1 MKTDELARH
10 DGMGLAEL
18 IRRREVSAAEVLD
31 ATIAAVEA
39 RNPEINAVICR
50 LYDQARAAVAAG
62 LPAGPFTGVP
72 YLLKDLGAHY
82 QGAVTSCGG
91 TLFKDFVLDHDS
103 EITVRRL
110 KRAGLVIFGK
120 TNTPE
125 LGLASSTEP
134 RLFGPTRNPW
144 NPAHS
149 AGGSSG
155 GSAAAVAAG
164 MVPMA
169 HATDGGGSIRIPASA
184 CGLFGLKPTRARNPM
199 GPDQGEGWGGASVGH
214 AVTRTRARQRGAARR
229 DVRARRGRSLL
240 GAAARAARSSRRSGA
255 IRGGCASPSRRGPGT
270 ARRWIRSARRPPAR
284 RRGSARASGTRW
296 RRRARTSDAGSL
308 GAATLVII
316 GANLRAALEA
326 RAAALGRELDEAR
339 RRAHHVDHARWTA
352 TPPARPTTPGPS
364 GSCTAPAVRWRR
376 SSRATTCCYRRPCA
390 ARRIRSGVIDMMTG
404 DPVGYG
410 QAVLGTI
417 AFTSLWNACGNP
429 AMSVPLAWSRA
440 GLPLGVQFVGALRR
454 RGDALPAGRS
464 ARGGAAVGGAAPA
477 PRGGRL
483 ISDQVAD
490 HAGETGSVNW

>member
-1 MKTDELARH
+1 MKPDEFVRH
-10 DGMGLAEL
+10 DGLGLAAL
-18 IRRREVSAAEVLD
+18 IRRCEVSAAEVLE
-31 ATIAAVEA
+31 AAVAAVEA
-39 RNPEINAVICR
+39 RNHEINAVVSR
-50 LYDQARAAVAAG
+50 LYDQARAAIAAG
-62 LPAGPFTGVP
+62 LPPGPFTGVP

-82 QGAVTSCGG
+82 RGAVTSYGG
-91 TLFKDFVLDHDS
+91 ALFKDFVVDHDS
-103 EITVRRL
+103 EITGRL

-144 NPAHS
+144 SLAHS

-214 AVTRTRARQRGAARR
+214 AVTRTVRDSAALLDATSGPDLGDPYWAPPPARPFLEEVGR
-229 DVRARRGRSLL
+229 DPGRLRIAL
-240 GAAARAARSSRRSGA
+240 ATTPWNGQPVDPECAEAARAAGRLCETLGHHVEEA
-255 IRGGCASPSRRGPGT
+255 T
-270 ARRWIRSARRPPAR
+270 PAV
-284 RRGSARASGTRW
+284 
-296 RRRARTSDAGSL
+296 DAAAL

-326 RAAALGRELDEAR
+326 RAAALGRELSESDVERVTWAR
-339 RRAHHVDHARWTA
+339 ALQGHTARAADYARAIGVMHRTGRHVAPFFQRFDALL
-352 TPPARPTTPGPS
+352 TPTMCRPPHPL
-364 GSCTAPAVRWRR
+364 
-376 SSRATTCCYRRPCA
+376 
-390 ARRIRSGVIDMMTG
+390 GVIDMMTS
-404 DPVGYG
+404 DESGYT

-429 AMSVPLAWSRA
+429 AMSVPLGWSRA
-440 GLPLGVQFVGALRR
+440 GLPLGVQFVGGFGDEATLLRLGAQLEAAQPWVDR
-454 RGDALPAGRS
+454 RPAS
-464 ARGGAAVGGAAPA
+464 
-477 PRGGRL
+477 
-483 ISDQVAD
+483 S
-490 HAGETGSVNW
+490 

>member
-1 MKTDELARH
+1 MGF
-10 DGMGLAEL
+10 DGLGLAAL
-18 IRRREVSAAEVLD
+18 IRRREVSAGEVLE
-31 ATIAAVEA
+31 AAVAAVEA
-39 RNPEINAVICR
+39 RNHEINAVVAR
-50 LYDQARAAVAAG
+50 LYDQARAAVVAG

-82 QGAVTSCGG
+82 RGAVTSYGG
-91 TLFKDFVLDHDS
+91 ALFKDFVVDHDS
-103 EITVRRL
+103 EITVRL

-144 NPAHS
+144 SPAHS

-164 MVPMA
+164 MAPMA

-214 AVTRTRARQRGAARR
+214 AVTRTVRDSAALLDATSGPDLGDPYWAPPPERPFLEEVGR
-229 DVRARRGRSLL
+229 DPGSLRIAITTTPWN
-240 GAAARAARSSRRSGA
+240 GQPVDPECAEAARAAGRLCESLGHRVEG
-255 IRGGCASPSRRGPGT
+255 ASP
-270 ARRWIRSARRPPAR
+270 AV
-284 RRGSARASGTRW
+284 
-296 RRRARTSDAGSL
+296 DAGAL

-326 RAAALGRELDEAR
+326 RAATLGRELTPEDVERITWIRAMDGHTAR
-339 RRAHHVDHARWTA
+339 AADYARAAAVMHRTGRQVAPFFERFDVLL
-352 TPPARPTTPGPS
+352 TPTMCRPPHPL
-364 GSCTAPAVRWRR
+364 
-376 SSRATTCCYRRPCA
+376 
-390 ARRIRSGVIDMMTG
+390 GVIDMMTA
-404 DPVGYG
+404 DEAGYG
-410 QAVLGTI
+410 RAVLGTI

-440 GLPLGVQFVGALRR
+440 GLPMGVQFVARFGDEATLLRLAAQLEAAQPWIDR
-454 RGDALPAGRS
+454 RPA
-464 ARGGAAVGGAAPA
+464 
-477 PRGGRL
+477 
-483 ISDQVAD
+483 D
-490 HAGETGSVNW
+490 